1 MSEKK
6 SGMSAVRAACPGN
19 AGAAAAGAVRILPV
33 RAGAVWGAE
42 ALSEADAAALS
53 AWLRK
58 HEFKGEAGETAWPQG
73 MSSPVL
79 LAGVGAS
86 GAFDAARWLRGW
98 AAAGKA
104 LADAKAD
111 AGRVEGSVFDRLPDG
126 APSRET
132 LARLMAEGLGMGAYR
147 FAKLRSGEGAAAIEV
162 ACTGGDFGEPAVRRA
177 VERGAL
183 AADTVNEMRDAA
195 NLPANRFG
203 PAELADFARKLAAS
217 VPGLSCKVYDE
228 KALRREKA
236 GALLA
241 VGQGSDRPPCLVRLE
256 YKPAKAA
263 KGAKPVALVGKAI
276 LFDAGGICLKPAKGM
291 EWMQYDKCGG
301 LAVLATVV
309 LAARLKLPRP
319 VVAWVPAAEN
329 LPGGGAQRP
338 GDIVTARNGKT
349 VEVLN
354 TDAEGRLILADALDF
369 AAEEKPAAIVDVA
382 TLTGAV
388 VVALGHEASGV
399 MGSDDAL
406 LAALDAASAACGE
419 RIWRFPMWEEYA
431 KPLKG
436 TFGDL
441 RNMGAPGAAGT
452 IAAGMFLKQFVPDGI
467 PWAHLDIAGTAWNET
482 AVAWGAAGATL
493 AGARLLE
500 AWLEAGEEN

>member
-1 MSEKK
+1 MSKTQASIVRAVCPKK
-6 SGMSAVRAACPGN
+6 AGGAADAVR
-19 AGAAAAGAVRILPV
+19 VLPV
-33 RAGAVWGAE
+33 RNGAVWGAE
-42 ALSEADAAALS
+42 TLGEADAAVLS

-58 HEFKGEAGETAWPQG
+58 REFKGEAGEVFWPRG
-73 MSSPVL
+73 MSVPVL
-79 LAGVGAS
+79 LAGVGAA
-86 GAFDAARWLRGW
+86 GAFDTARWLRGW
-98 AAAGKA
+98 AAVGKA
-104 LADAKAD
+104 LVDGKAE
-111 AGRVEGSVFDRLPDG
+111 AARVEGSVFDRLPED
-126 APSRET
+126 APPREA
-132 LARLMAEGLGMGAYR
+132 LARLIAEGLGMGSYR
-147 FAKLRSGEGAAAIEV
+147 FAKLCGGEKAEAIPVE
-162 ACTGGDFGEPAVRRA
+162 CTGGDFDEPAVRRA
-177 VERGAL
+177 MERGL
-183 AADTVNEMRDAA
+183 LVADTINEMRDAA

-203 PAELADFARKLAAS
+203 PAELADFAKKLAAS

-241 VGQGSDRPPCLVRLE
+241 VGQGSDRPPCLVRLA
-256 YKPAKAA
+256 YKPAKVA
-263 KGAKPVALVGKAI
+263 KDAKPVALVGKAI

-301 LAVLATVV
+301 MAVLAAVV
-309 LAARLKLPRP
+309 LAARLKLAHP

-349 VEVLN
+349 IEVLN

-388 VVALGHEASGV
+388 VIALGHEASGV
-399 MGSDDAL
+399 MGSDDPL

-452 IAAGMFLKQFVPDGI
+452 IAGGMFLKQFVPDGI

-482 AVAWGAAGATL
+482 SAAWAAAGATL
-493 AGARLLE
+493 SGARLLA
-500 AWLEAGEEN
+500 AWLEG

>member
-1 MSEKK
+1 MSKASASIVRAVCPKK
-6 SGMSAVRAACPGN
+6 SGAAADAVR
-19 AGAAAAGAVRILPV
+19 VLPV
-33 RAGAVWGAE
+33 LDGAVWGAE
-42 ALSEADAAALS
+42 ALGKADAAALS

-58 HEFKGEAGETAWPQG
+58 REFKGEAGDVAWPQG
-73 MSSPVL
+73 MSVPVL
-79 LAGVGAS
+79 LVGVGAA
-86 GAFDAARWLRGW
+86 GGFQPARWFRGW
-98 AAAGKA
+98 SAAGKA
-104 LADAKAD
+104 LAEAKVESA
-111 AGRVEGSVFDRLPDG
+111 RVEGSVFDRLPEG
-126 APSRET
+126 APSREA
-132 LARLMAEGLGMGAYR
+132 LARLMAEGLGIGSYR
-147 FAKLRSGEGAAAIEV
+147 FAKLRGGEKAEAV
-162 ACTGGDFGEPAVRRA
+162 AVECVGGDFDEPAVRRA
-177 VERGAL
+177 MERGGL
-183 AADTVNEMRDAA
+183 VADTVNEMRDAA

-203 PAELADFARKLAAS
+203 PAELADFAKKLAAS

-228 KALRREKA
+228 KALRREKS

-241 VGQGSDRPPCLVRLE
+241 VGQGSDRSPCLIRLA

-301 LAVLATVV
+301 MAVLTAVV

-349 VEVLN
+349 IEVLN

-388 VVALGHEASGV
+388 VIALGREASGV

-431 KPLKG
+431 KPLQG

-452 IAAGMFLKQFVPDGI
+452 IAGGMFLKQFVPDGI
-467 PWAHLDIAGTAWNET
+467 PWAHLDIAGTAWNES

-493 AGARLLE
+493 SGARLLA
-500 AWLEAGEEN
+500 AWLEAGD

>member
-1 MSEKK
+1 MSKASASIVRAVCPKK
-6 SGMSAVRAACPGN
+6 SGGTADAVR
-19 AGAAAAGAVRILPV
+19 VLPV
-33 RAGAVWGAE
+33 LDGAVWGAE
-42 ALSEADAAALS
+42 ALGKADTAALA
-53 AWLRK
+53 AWLRRR
-58 HEFKGEAGETAWPQG
+58 EFKGEAGEVSWPQG
-73 MSSPVL
+73 MSAPVL
-79 LAGVGAS
+79 LVGVGAAGGFQS
-86 GAFDAARWLRGW
+86 VRWFRGW
-98 AAAGKA
+98 SAAGKA
-104 LADAKAD
+104 LAEAKVESA
-111 AGRVEGSVFDRLPDG
+111 RVEGSLFDRLPEG
-126 APSRET
+126 APPREA
-132 LARLMAEGLGMGAYR
+132 LARLMAEGLGIGSYR
-147 FAKLRSGEGAAAIEV
+147 FAKLRGGEKAEGVEV
-162 ACTGGDFGEPAVRRA
+162 ECVGGDFDELAVRRA
-177 VERGAL
+177 VERGGL
-183 AADTVNEMRDAA
+183 VADTINEMRDAA

-203 PAELADFARKLAAS
+203 PAELAEFAKMLAAS

-241 VGQGSDRPPCLVRLE
+241 VGQGSDRPPCLVRLA

-263 KGAKPVALVGKAI
+263 KCAKPVALVGKAI

-301 LAVLATVV
+301 MAVLAAVV

-388 VVALGHEASGV
+388 VIALGREASGV

-452 IAAGMFLKQFVPDGI
+452 IAGGMFLKLFVPDGI
-467 PWAHLDIAGTAWNET
+467 PWAHLDIAGTAWNES

-493 AGARLLE
+493 SGARLLA
-500 AWLEAGEEN
+500 AWLEAGD